1 MTFSE
6 RLKIIQNLPLVK
18 RKIIFWSII
27 IILGLIICSLYVIDI
42 RNKIKTFPMEEKY
55 NLTDQLRR
63 AVVGIPS
70 NIAEGAARN
79 TKKEFANFLY
89 IAQGS
94 LSELDTQLEIAFK
107 LGYIKSNDFEN
118 LELKMDR
125 IGKMISGLIKALKQS
140 TIPL

>member
-1 MTFSE
+1 ME
-6 RLKIIQNLPLVK
+6 RPHKKLDVWKLAIELV
-18 RKIIFWSII
+18 
-27 IILGLIICSLYVIDI
+27 LDVYGV
-42 RNKIKTFPMEEKY
+42 IKTFPMEEKY

-63 AVVGIPS
+63 AVVSIPS

-107 LGYIKSNDFEN
+107 LGYIESNDFEN

-125 IGKMISGLIKALKQS
+125 IGKMISGLIKTLKQS

>member
-1 MTFSE
+1 
-6 RLKIIQNLPLVK
+6 
-18 RKIIFWSII
+18 
-27 IILGLIICSLYVIDI
+27 
-42 RNKIKTFPMEEKY
+42 
-55 NLTDQLRR
+55 
-63 AVVGIPS
+63 
-70 NIAEGAARN
+70 IAEGAARN

>member
-1 MTFSE
+1 ME
-6 RLKIIQNLPLVK
+6 KPHKKLDVWKLAIELV
-18 RKIIFWSII
+18 
-27 IILGLIICSLYVIDI
+27 LDVYGV
-42 RNKIKTFPMEEKY
+42 IKTFPMEEKY

-63 AVVGIPS
+63 AVVSIPS

>member
-1 MTFSE
+1 ME
-6 RLKIIQNLPLVK
+6 KPHKKLDVWKLAIELV
-18 RKIIFWSII
+18 
-27 IILGLIICSLYVIDI
+27 LDVYGV
-42 RNKIKTFPMEEKY
+42 IKTFPMGEKY

-63 AVVGIPS
+63 AVVSIPS

>member
-1 MTFSE
+1 ME
-6 RLKIIQNLPLVK
+6 RPHKKLDVWKLAIELV
-18 RKIIFWSII
+18 
-27 IILGLIICSLYVIDI
+27 LDVYGV
-42 RNKIKTFPMEEKY
+42 IKTFPMEEKY

-63 AVVGIPS
+63 VVVSIPS

-94 LSELDTQLEIAFK
+94 LSELDTQLEIGFK

-125 IGKMISGLIKALKQS
+125 IGKMISGLIKALKKS

>member
-1 MTFSE
+1 ME
-6 RLKIIQNLPLVK
+6 KPHKKLDVWKLAIELV
-18 RKIIFWSII
+18 
-27 IILGLIICSLYVIDI
+27 LDVYGV
-42 RNKIKTFPMEEKY
+42 IKTFPMEEKY

-63 AVVGIPS
+63 AVVSIPS
-70 NIAEGAARN
+70 NIAEGAATN

>member
-1 MTFSE
+1 ME
-6 RLKIIQNLPLVK
+6 KPHKKLDVWKLAIELV
-18 RKIIFWSII
+18 
-27 IILGLIICSLYVIDI
+27 LDVYGV
-42 RNKIKTFPMEEKY
+42 IKTFPMEEKY

>member
-1 MTFSE
+1 ME
-6 RLKIIQNLPLVK
+6 KPHKKLDVWKLAIELV
-18 RKIIFWSII
+18 
-27 IILGLIICSLYVIDI
+27 LDVYGV
-42 RNKIKTFPMEEKY
+42 IKTFPMEEKY

-107 LGYIKSNDFEN
+107 VGYIKSNDFEN

>member
-1 MTFSE
+1 
-6 RLKIIQNLPLVK
+6 LV
-18 RKIIFWSII
+18 
-27 IILGLIICSLYVIDI
+27 LDVYGV
-42 RNKIKTFPMEEKY
+42 IKTFPMEEKY
-55 NLTDQLRR
+55 NLTDQVRR

>member
-1 MTFSE
+1 ME
-6 RLKIIQNLPLVK
+6 RPHKKLDVWKLAIELV
-18 RKIIFWSII
+18 
-27 IILGLIICSLYVIDI
+27 LDVYGV
-42 RNKIKTFPMEEKY
+42 IKTFPMEEKY

-63 AVVGIPS
+63 AVVSIPS

-94 LSELDTQLEIAFK
+94 LSELDTQLEIGFK

-125 IGKMISGLIKALKQS
+125 IGKMISGLIKALKKS

>member
-1 MTFSE
+1 MSGKWE
-6 RLKIIQNLPLVK
+6 VDMEKPHKKLDVWKLAIELV
-18 RKIIFWSII
+18 
-27 IILGLIICSLYVIDI
+27 LDVYGV
-42 RNKIKTFPMEEKY
+42 IKTFPMEEKY

-63 AVVGIPS
+63 SVVSIPS

-94 LSELDTQLEIAFK
+94 LSELDTQLEIGFK
-107 LGYIKSNDFEN
+107 LGYIRSNDFEN

-125 IGKMISGLIKALKQS
+125 IGKMISGLIKVLKRPA
-140 TIPL
+140 IPFSQM